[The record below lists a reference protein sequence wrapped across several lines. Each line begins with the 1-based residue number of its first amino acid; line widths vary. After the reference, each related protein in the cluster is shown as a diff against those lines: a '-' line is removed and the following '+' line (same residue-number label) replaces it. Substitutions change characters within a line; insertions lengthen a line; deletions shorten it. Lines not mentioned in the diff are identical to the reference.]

1 MQTSAMTS
9 LRAAAPA
16 RARARA
22 GPRRAGTA
30 RAARA
35 PLRVAAFKEGEEER
49 QARRERSPQDAGA
62 AVAIPAF
69 TRRRE
74 RAVGRIASLGV
85 AAAWAGEQARARRGR
100 ALSLNCGAVHLFTH
114 PPIHPPTTAQ
124 ITGAGPLTQVA
135 LELGVPMFAV
145 SAASPLTPTDER
157 TKQPTGTDRPQLA
170 KKKTQVYASTGALAF
185 SQLLLGTSL
194 SSPTWTDA
202 NQRDVDKR
210 TKGFTGISE
219 ARGCCVGDSC
229 LRASAAPR
237 VHPLFPF

>member
-100 ALSLNCGAVHLFTH
+100 ALSLNCGAVHIFTH
-114 PPIHPPTTAQ
+114 PNNAAQ

-145 SAASPLTPTDER
+145 SACS
-157 TKQPTGTDRPQLA
+157 
-170 KKKTQVYASTGALAF
+170 F
-185 SQLLLGTSL
+185 SLD
-194 SSPTWTDA
+194 P
-202 NQRDVDKR
+202 N
-210 TKGFTGISE
+210 
-219 ARGCCVGDSC
+219 
-229 LRASAAPR
+229 
-237 VHPLFPF
+237 